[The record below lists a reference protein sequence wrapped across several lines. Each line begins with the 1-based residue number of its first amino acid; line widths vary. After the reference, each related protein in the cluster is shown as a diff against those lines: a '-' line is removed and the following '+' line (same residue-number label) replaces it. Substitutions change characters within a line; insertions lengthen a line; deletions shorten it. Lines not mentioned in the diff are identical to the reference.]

1 LAQAGALPVVATLL
15 FACRPSVPEVSQQRP
30 ANQPAGAPKRPSPP
44 TAEPG
49 STPPSKIGLAEAAQE
64 EATPTP
70 APTDP
75 PVGATPSLT
84 PTPRTPMLAPTIEPA
99 PGEPP
104 HPPITADDPTDP
116 VAADKAYE
124 YAYWGRDRAA
134 MDRLLCD
141 DRALRDR
148 VQRQMQALEE
158 GAMLSRVVQFSLADV
173 TFSEVERDGASAT
186 VAKDGAVLFL
196 LEDGSTKQVPVR
208 STDHLRW
215 DGASWRVCP

>member
-75 PVGATPSLT
+75 PVGALLERPHVTEG
-84 PTPRTPMLAPTIEPA
+84 APVDAAHVGVERPA
-99 PGEPP
+99 EG
-104 HPPITADDPTDP
+104 HASD
-116 VAADKAYE
+116 
-124 YAYWGRDRAA
+124 
-134 MDRLLCD
+134 M
-141 DRALRDR
+141 
-148 VQRQMQALEE
+148 VQRGLARLFPIRDAHP
-158 GAMLSRVVQFSLADV
+158 AMIEHMFAPS
-173 TFSEVERDGASAT
+173 SARLYSC
-186 VAKDGAVLFL
+186 D
-196 LEDGSTKQVPVR
+196 
-208 STDHLRW
+208 
-215 DGASWRVCP
+215 